1 MGQLEDIHIF
11 IRIVEAG
18 GIGKAADQLNLAK
31 SAVSRR
37 LADLE
42 KRLGTK
48 LIQRTTR
55 TSSLT
60 EAGKSY
66 YQRAIKVTEAV
77 EEMNCLT
84 ASENA
89 QLEGTLRLAVPLTF
103 GLMHLTPALDI
114 FVKEH
119 PKLTLQIDFSDREVD
134 MVEEGFD
141 LAFRITDLKDSTIQ
155 ARKIVPIKFVLVGSP
170 DYLKGH
176 GEPKTHHDLQNH
188 KILEYSFAPS
198 SDWRLIDK
206 KGQVHRINVT
216 SDIYANNG
224 SFLLYMAQKGHGLV
238 LSPTFICWE
247 AVATGEL
254 KQVLTDYT
262 IPHVHAYA
270 IYPQNR
276 YLSQKARVLIDFLVE
291 RFGKNAYWD
300 QV

>member
-1 MGQLEDIHIF
+1 MGQLEDIQIF

-18 GIGKAADQLNLAK
+18 GIGKAAEQLNLAK

-42 KRLGTK
+42 QRLGTK

-66 YQRAIKVTEAV
+66 YQRALKVTEAV
-77 EEMNCLT
+77 EEMNSTT
-84 ASENA
+84 AAEDA
-89 QLEGTLRLAVPLTF
+89 QLEGTLRLAVPLSF
-103 GLMHLTPALDI
+103 GLDHLTPALDL
-114 FVKEH
+114 FAKEH
-119 PKLTLQIDFSDREVD
+119 PQLTLQIDFSDREVD

-155 ARKIVPIKFVLVGSP
+155 ARKIVPIKFAILASP
-170 DYLKGH
+170 DYLQKY
-176 GEPKTHHDLQNH
+176 GEPKTHHDLKDH
-188 KILEYSFAPS
+188 KVLKYSFS
-198 SDWRLIDK
+198 QSTEWGLVDK
-206 KGQVHRINVT
+206 DGQMHHINFT
-216 SDIYANNG
+216 SHIHANNG
-224 SFLLYMAQKGHGLV
+224 SFLVYMATKGHGIV

-247 AVATGEL
+247 AVATGDL
-254 KQVLTDYT
+254 VPVLTDYH
-262 IPHVHAYA
+262 IPSIHAYA

-276 YLSQKARVLIDFLVE
+276 YLSQKARVFIDFLVE
-291 RFGKNAYWD
+291 RFGENAYWD